1 MDNNYII
8 LDFGKVFIIWENDER
23 KFYKETKNG
32 LVTLTEEE
40 LKIANKIFDNS
51 KYTEYYSIKIEN
63 ILRNNNDIENKDYI
77 INFLNWLE
85 NIIPEDYR
93 INFYKNLETLRF
105 YLNFDCDFSN
115 AETSNE
121 ATETCGRYSLSEN
134 RIVIHKSFLKKTWQA
149 AQNNN
154 NPTEFYWR
162 HINQTILHE
171 LCHMASSR
179 YDSVNRISF
188 CGFDTYPSSKQSDSN
203 RGLTEGMTEIIS
215 MAGVPNTIEI
225 ASGYYIEASFVNQ
238 LIAIVGLNVISESYF
253 GNKGTKEIEKELDK
267 YGTINLNSKLLFRRI
282 EDNFY
287 LKDFEG
293 RQGVLAGIQSTLIK
307 YYQNKMLFYIR
318 NNLISK
324 EEVEKSLDFYESMLI
339 TPEKLKLMN
348 KDPNNYIGIYDS
360 IEKFYLIKEKIISA
374 LADNYIKRPTK

>member
-23 KFYKETKNG
+23 KFYKETKTG
-32 LVTLTEEE
+32 LVKLTEEE
-40 LKIANKIFDNS
+40 LKVVNKIFDNS
-51 KYTEYYSIKIEN
+51 KYNEYYSIKIEN
-63 ILRNNNDIENKDYI
+63 IKKNNNDIENKDYI

-85 NIIPEDYR
+85 NIIPEEYR
-93 INFYKNLETLRF
+93 TNFYRNLETLKVK
-105 YLNFDCDFSN
+105 LNFDCNFSN
-115 AETSNE
+115 VETTNE
-121 ATETCGRYSLSEN
+121 RSEKCAGYN
-134 RIVIHKSFLKKTWQA
+134 VRMNTLNINPSFLKRTWEI
-149 AQNNN
+149 AQITN
-154 NPTEFYWR
+154 NPTEFYWKEV
-162 HINQTILHE
+162 NEVILHE

-179 YDSVNRISF
+179 YDFNTEISF
-188 CGFDTYPSSKQSDSN
+188 CGFDIYPASKQSDSN
-203 RGLTEGMTEIIS
+203 RGLTEGMTEIIA

-225 ASGYYIEASFVNQ
+225 ASGYYFEASFVNQ

-267 YGTINLNSKLLFRRI
+267 YGRVNLNSNLLFRRI

-293 RQGVLAGIQSTLIK
+293 RQGVLAGIQATLIE
-307 YYQNKMLFYIR
+307 YYKNKMLFYIQ
-318 NNLISK
+318 NNLNSK
-324 EEVEKSLDFYESMLI
+324 EEVEQSLAFYETMLI

-360 IEKFYLIKEKIISA
+360 IEKFYLAKETIIST
-374 LADNYIKRPTK
+374 LTDSSIKRPIK

>member
-8 LDFGKVFIIWENDER
+8 LEFGKVYIIWENDER
-23 KFYKETKNG
+23 KFYKETKKG
-32 LVTLTEEE
+32 LENLTEEE
-40 LKIANKIFDNS
+40 LKVVNKIFDS
-51 KYTEYYSIKIEN
+51 TKYTEYYSIKIEN

-93 INFYKNLETLRF
+93 TNFYRNLETLKVK
-105 YLNFDCDFSN
+105 LNFDCDLN
-115 AETSNE
+115 NIETNNE
-121 ATETCGRYSLSEN
+121 KSETCAGYN
-134 RIVIHKSFLKKTWQA
+134 IVTNTLNINPSYLKRTWEI
-149 AQNNN
+149 AQVTN

-162 HINQTILHE
+162 EVNETILHE

-179 YDSVNRISF
+179 YDADKKISL
-188 CGFDTYPSSKQSDSN
+188 CGFNIYPTNKQSDSN
-203 RGLTEGMTEIIS
+203 RGLTEGMTEIIA

-225 ASGYYIEASFVNQ
+225 ASGYYFEASFVNQ
-238 LIAIVGLNVISESYF
+238 LIAIVGRDIMLESYF
-253 GNKGTKEIEKELDK
+253 GNKGTKEIEKELDN
-267 YGTINLNSKLLFRRI
+267 YGNNFLNSSLLFRRI

-293 RQGVLAGIQSTLIK
+293 KQGVLAGIQATLIE
-307 YYQNKMLFYIR
+307 YYKNKMLFYIQ

-324 EEVEKSLDFYESMLI
+324 EEVEQSLTFYETMLI

-360 IEKFYLIKEKIISA
+360 IEKFNIVKEEIIST
-374 LADNYIKRPTK
+374 LTDNSIKRPIK